1 MRIGRRANAADD
13 RGGTARRSADREAA
27 AGPRRESQSH
37 VEPGA
42 ESSPLLE
49 ASLAG
54 DAEIMQALLDHGA
67 GFKDIAGFA
76 LASAAGADCMKCIDL
91 LVARN
96 LDAMQYTIALGQVV
110 VLDNPIWSG

>member
-1 MRIGRRANAADD
+1 
-13 RGGTARRSADREAA
+13 
-27 AGPRRESQSH
+27 
-37 VEPGA
+37 
-42 ESSPLLE
+42 
-49 ASLAG
+49 
-54 DAEIMQALLDHGA
+54 MQALLDHGA

-110 VLDNPIWSG
+110 VLDNPNLVRLMLQHGADVNAPDPTGRTALMYAAVSDLLPRSRSRC